1 MIRLNKS
8 TRYALYAAME
18 MARGGPDRHVT
29 ATAVAARY
37 DVPSTVLAKVFQQLV
52 RAGIAVGV
60 RGSGGGYRL
69 ARRARDVTVFD
80 IIDALEPVRTSGEGV
95 ADARLQ
101 TLIDE
106 VDELARTTFASVSLE
121 TLTGVRC

>member
-1 MIRLNKS
+1 
-8 TRYALYAAME
+8 ME
-18 MARGGPDRHVT
+18 MARGAPDRHVT
-29 ATAVAARY
+29 ATAVADRY

-69 ARRARDVTVFD
+69 ARRAREITVFD
-80 IIDALEPVRTSGEGV
+80 IIDAMEPVRASGSEI
-95 ADARLQ
+95 ADPRLER
-101 TLIDE
+101 LLDE

-121 TLTGVRC
+121 TLLGVRSTLDAQRPT